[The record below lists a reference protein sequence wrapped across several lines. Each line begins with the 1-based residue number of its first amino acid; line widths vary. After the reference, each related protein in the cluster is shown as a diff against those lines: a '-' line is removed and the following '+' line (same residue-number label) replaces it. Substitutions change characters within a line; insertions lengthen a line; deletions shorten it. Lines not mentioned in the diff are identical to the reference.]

1 MTEPLLPDTSDTPA
15 NPPAPPQ
22 HWYGDVLAAD
32 GGVVRVRP
40 IVPADADA
48 LATFHTGLSD
58 RTRYL
63 RYFGPY
69 PQISPKDMYRTTHV
83 DYRDR
88 VGLVAV
94 LGTAIIGVARYE
106 LLARPGPRAAEVAF
120 VVADEHQGR
129 GLGSVLLEHL
139 AGAAAENE
147 VVAFVAEVLAENEA
161 MITVFREAGY
171 QLQRSRDGSEVHLEF
186 AIDPTEA
193 LRTVRDS
200 REAAS
205 EARSVGNLL
214 APRSV
219 AVIGASP
226 EQTRVGGAVL
236 ANLLAGGFSGPVFP
250 VNLHRRSVR
259 GVRAYATVSEIPD
272 EVDLAVVA
280 VPPAA
285 IGAVLDDCMAKG
297 VKGLIVL
304 TAGFGETGAAG
315 LAAEHDL
322 VAAARGHGMRVVGPS
337 ALGIANTD
345 PAVGLNATLAPVL
358 PQRGRIGFFCQSGPL
373 GAAILGEAAA
383 RNLGLSTFVSAGNRA
398 DVSGN
403 DLLQYWDTAADTEVI
418 LLYLES
424 FGNPRKFSRLARR
437 VARGKPIVAVSSG
450 RLAAGADMDRI
461 VVRDLFAQ
469 AGIIQVD
476 SISELF
482 DCAAL
487 LACQPLPKGPRVAV
501 VGNSAALNW
510 LAIDAAR
517 SEGLRVHRPV
527 TAVDR
532 GPGARPTEHGVR
544 GGQPLDP
551 DMRSAHPQE
560 RVGRGAD
567 RAGRTWGLLG
577 VRRGSRGAGDAGS
590 PDRPDSAGSADRP
603 RGSAGS
609 TDRMG
614 GSAGSADRSSGS
626 VGSADRS
633 KGSAGSADRS
643 RGGSSGSA
651 DRSSG
656 SAGSTDRTGD
666 NTGPTDWAGVG
677 TNSPDRTEGAVGP
690 ISQMADSAIVDG
702 PVDLGPEATPADYR
716 EAVLAALRSDEIDAV
731 IVVVAP
737 PVPVPMEGFGDAL
750 RAAAAAAPGK
760 PVLTTFVAESGI
772 PRQLAVRT
780 TAGAPARGSI
790 PSYPDPERAARAL
803 ARVDRY
809 ARWRDRP
816 ISPVVR
822 PPGIDTAAA
831 AALVEGWLAASGGR
845 WLTDEEAV
853 LLLGCYGIDVVEFRA
868 VRDAEQAVAAAEELG
883 FPVAAKATGELW
895 RRRPD
900 LIGVRLDLWGPD
912 AVRQAYTDLVEIC
925 GDPLLHVQKMATKGV
940 GCVLR
945 VTDDPSFGSVIQ
957 FGLSGMIID
966 LLGDRAYRALP
977 LTEEEATAL
986 IDAPR
991 AAPLLSDGPGRVG
1004 VDKAALA
1011 ELAQRISALFDDI
1024 PQMRE
1029 LSCDPV
1035 LAAAASAE
1043 IIYARARIGPEPSR
1057 FDTGP
1062 RRLA

>member
-1 MTEPLLPDTSDTPA
+1 M
-15 NPPAPPQ
+15 
-22 HWYGDVLAAD
+22 LAAD
-32 GGVVRVRP
+32 GRVVRVRP
-40 IVPADADA
+40 IMPADADA
-48 LATFHTGLSD
+48 LAVFHAGLSD

-106 LLARPGPRAAEVAF
+106 LLARQGQRAAEVAF

-139 AGAAAENE
+139 AGAAAENA

-193 LRTVRDS
+193 LRTVRDA

-214 APRSV
+214 APGSV

-236 ANLLAGGFSGPVFP
+236 ANLLAGDFRGPVFP

-259 GVRAYATVSEIPD
+259 GVRAYATVREIPD

-297 VKGLIVL
+297 VKGLVVL
-304 TAGFGETGAAG
+304 TAGFGETGSAG

-345 PAVGLNATLAPVL
+345 PEVGLNATLAPVL

-450 RLAAGADMDRI
+450 RLAAGADMDRT
-461 VVRDLFAQ
+461 VVRDLFGQ

-532 GPGARPTEHGVR
+532 GPGARPTEHGAHRAGSPERAGRTGWGALSVR
-544 GGQPLDP
+544 
-551 DMRSAHPQE
+551 RA
-560 RVGRGAD
+560 VRGAD
-567 RAGRTWGLLG
+567 RLG
-577 VRRGSRGAGDAGS
+577 A
-590 PDRPDSAGSADRP
+590 
-603 RGSAGS
+603 
-609 TDRMG
+609 TEQ
-614 GSAGSADRSSGS
+614 SGS
-626 VGSADRS
+626 STRPAVQAIGPSE
-633 KGSAGSADRS
+633 
-643 RGGSSGSA
+643 RGV
-651 DRSSG
+651 D
-656 SAGSTDRTGD
+656 STG
-666 NTGPTDWAGVG
+666 
-677 TNSPDRTEGAVGP
+677 
-690 ISQMADSAIVDG
+690 VDG
-702 PVDLGPEATPADYR
+702 PVDLGPEATPADFR
-716 EAVLAALRSDEIDAV
+716 EAILAALHSDEVDAV

-737 PVPVPMEGFGDAL
+737 PVSVPMEGFGDAL

-760 PVLTTFVAESGI
+760 PVLTTFIAESGI

-831 AALVEGWLAASGGR
+831 AALVEGWLAESGGR

-853 LLLGCYGIDVVEFRA
+853 RLLGCYGIDVVEFRA
-868 VRDAEQAVAAAEELG
+868 VRDAHQAVAAAEELG
-883 FPVAAKATGELW
+883 YPVAAKATGELW

-940 GCVLR
+940 GCVLS
-945 VTDDPSFGSVIQ
+945 VSDDPSFGSVIR

-991 AAPLLSDGPGRVG
+991 AAPLLSEGPGRTG

-1011 ELAQRISALFDDI
+1011 LLAQRISALFDDI

-1043 IIYARARIGPEPSR
+1043 IIYARVRIGPEPSR

>member
-32 GGVVRVRP
+32 GGVVQVRP

-48 LATFHTGLSD
+48 LAAFHTGLSD

-94 LGTAIIGVARYE
+94 LGTAIIAVARYE
-106 LLARPGPRAAEVAF
+106 LLARQGPRAAEVAF

-214 APRSV
+214 APGSV

-226 EQTRVGGAVL
+226 ERTRVGGAVL

-259 GVRAYATVSEIPD
+259 GVRAYATVREIPD

-297 VKGLIVL
+297 VKGLVVL

-358 PQRGRIGFFCQSGPL
+358 PERGRIGFFCQSGPL

-450 RLAAGADMDRI
+450 RLAAGADMDRT
-461 VVRDLFAQ
+461 VVRDLFGQ

-517 SEGLRVHRPV
+517 GEGLRVYRPV

-532 GPGARPTEHGVR
+532 GPGARPTERGLQVTRPIEQDSQGAVQAERGTNGSPRIDRDPAEVPDRDSDRAGRIGREADRGRAGRGTDRGRRTGRDSDRAEQGSDRVGRSGWGVR
-544 GGQPLDP
+544 
-551 DMRSAHPQE
+551 SA
-560 RVGRGAD
+560 RRAGRGAD
-567 RAGRTWGLLG
+567 SIEPPARE
-577 VRRGSRGAGDAGS
+577 
-590 PDRPDSAGSADRP
+590 
-603 RGSAGS
+603 
-609 TDRMG
+609 TDTAQPIERET
-614 GSAGSADRSSGS
+614 
-626 VGSADRS
+626 V
-633 KGSAGSADRS
+633 
-643 RGGSSGSA
+643 
-651 DRSSG
+651 
-656 SAGSTDRTGD
+656 
-666 NTGPTDWAGVG
+666 GVG
-677 TNSPDRTEGAVGP
+677 
-690 ISQMADSAIVDG
+690 VDG
-702 PVDLGPEATPADYR
+702 PVDLGPEATPADFR
-716 EAVLAALRSDEIDAV
+716 EAVLAALRSDEVDAV
-731 IVVVAP
+731 IGVVAP

-790 PSYPDPERAARAL
+790 PSFPDPERAARAL

-831 AALVEGWLAASGGR
+831 AALVEGWLAESGGR

-853 LLLGCYGIDVVEFRA
+853 LLLDCYGIDVVEFRA

-883 FPVAAKATGELW
+883 YPVAAKATGELW

-900 LIGVRLDLWGPD
+900 LIGVRLDLWGPE
-912 AVRQAYTDLVEIC
+912 AVHQAYTDLVEIC

-977 LTEEEATAL
+977 LTQDEATAL

-991 AAPLLSDGPGRVG
+991 AAPLLSEGPGRTG

-1024 PQMRE
+1024 AQMRE

-1035 LAAAASAE
+1035 LAASASAE

>member
-1 MTEPLLPDTSDTPA
+1 MTDPLLPDTSDTPA

-32 GGVVRVRP
+32 GGVVQLRP
-40 IVPADADA
+40 IVPTDADA
-48 LATFHTGLSD
+48 LAAFHTGLSD

-94 LGTAIIGVARYE
+94 LGTSIIGVARYE

-120 VVADEHQGR
+120 VIADEHQGR

-214 APRSV
+214 APGSV

-259 GVRAYATVSEIPD
+259 GVRAYATVREIPD

-297 VKGLIVL
+297 VKGLVVL

-358 PQRGRIGFFCQSGPL
+358 PERGRIGFFCQSGPL

-450 RLAAGADMDRI
+450 RLAAGADMDRT
-461 VVRDLFAQ
+461 VVRDLFGQ

-517 SEGLRVHRPV
+517 GEGLHVYRPV

-532 GPGARPTEHGVR
+532 GPGARPTEHGVHSARPTGVQSARSEGRVADSAQPTERDSGRAVSAER
-544 GGQPLDP
+544 GADRTLRIDR
-551 DMRSAHPQE
+551 DSAAAAE
-560 RVGRGAD
+560 RDADRAGRVGRGAD
-567 RAGRTWGLLG
+567 RGGAGRGADRVRRTARDSDRAEQGADRVGWTGWG
-577 VRRGSRGAGDAGS
+577 VRSSRRVGRGADSVEPREHDA
-590 PDRPDSAGSADRP
+590 DIA
-603 RGSAGS
+603 
-609 TDRMG
+609 
-614 GSAGSADRSSGS
+614 
-626 VGSADRS
+626 
-633 KGSAGSADRS
+633 
-643 RGGSSGSA
+643 
-651 DRSSG
+651 
-656 SAGSTDRTGD
+656 
-666 NTGPTDWAGVG
+666 
-677 TNSPDRTEGAVGP
+677 GP
-690 ISQMADSAIVDG
+690 IERGVVGVDG
-702 PVDLGPEATPADYR
+702 PVDLGPDATPADFR
-716 EAVLAALRSDEIDAV
+716 EAVLAALRSEEVDAV

-831 AALVEGWLAASGGR
+831 AALVEGWLAESGGR

-868 VRDAEQAVAAAEELG
+868 VRDAEQAVAAAEELAY
-883 FPVAAKATGELW
+883 PVAAKATGELW

-925 GDPLLHVQKMATKGV
+925 GDPLLHVQRMATKGV

-977 LTEEEATAL
+977 LTQDEATAL

-991 AAPLLSDGPGRVG
+991 AAPLLSDGPGRAG

-1035 LAAAASAE
+1035 LAAPASAE

>member
-1 MTEPLLPDTSDTPA
+1 MPDTPDTPA
-15 NPPAPPQ
+15 NPPEPPPQ
-22 HWYGDVLAAD
+22 LFGDVLAAD
-32 GGVVRVRP
+32 GGVVRIRP

-48 LATFHTGLSD
+48 LADFHARLSD

-69 PQISPKDMYRTTHV
+69 PRISPKDMYRTTHV
-83 DYRDR
+83 DYHDR

-94 LGTAIIGVARYE
+94 LGTAIIAVARYE
-106 LLARPGPRAAEVAF
+106 LLDRPGPRAAEVAF

-129 GLGSVLLEHL
+129 GLGSILLEHL

-147 VVAFVAEVLAENEA
+147 VETFTAEVLAENEA
-161 MITVFREAGY
+161 MITVFRDAGY

-193 LRTVRDS
+193 LRTVRDA

-214 APRSV
+214 APGSV

-226 EQTRVGGAVL
+226 ESTRVGGAVL
-236 ANLLAGGFSGPVFP
+236 ANLLAGGFAGPVFP
-250 VNLHRRSVR
+250 VNPHRRSVR
-259 GVRAYATVSEIPD
+259 GVRAYATVREIPD

-285 IGAVLDDCMAKG
+285 IGSVLDDCMAKG

-304 TAGFGETGAAG
+304 TAGFGETGPAG
-315 LAAEHDL
+315 LAAEQDL

-373 GAAILGEAAA
+373 GAAILAEAAT
-383 RNLGLSTFVSAGNRA
+383 RNLGVSTFVSAGNRA

-450 RLAAGADMDRI
+450 RLAAGADMDRT

-487 LACQPLPKGPRVAV
+487 LACQPLPRGPRVAV

-510 LAIDAAR
+510 LAIDAAT
-517 SEGLRVHRPV
+517 SEGLHIHRPP

-532 GPGARPTEHGVR
+532 GPGARPTERGPGGPESDVGGV
-544 GGQPLDP
+544 
-551 DMRSAHPQE
+551 SA
-560 RVGRGAD
+560 
-567 RAGRTWGLLG
+567 
-577 VRRGSRGAGDAGS
+577 
-590 PDRPDSAGSADRP
+590 
-603 RGSAGS
+603 
-609 TDRMG
+609 
-614 GSAGSADRSSGS
+614 
-626 VGSADRS
+626 
-633 KGSAGSADRS
+633 
-643 RGGSSGSA
+643 
-651 DRSSG
+651 
-656 SAGSTDRTGD
+656 
-666 NTGPTDWAGVG
+666 
-677 TNSPDRTEGAVGP
+677 
-690 ISQMADSAIVDG
+690 DG
-702 PVDLGPEATPADYR
+702 PVDLGPEATPADFR
-716 EAVLAALRSDEIDAV
+716 EAVLAALRSAEVDAV

-737 PVPVPMEGFGDAL
+737 PVPVHMGGFADAL
-750 RAAAAAAPGK
+750 RAAAAAAPDRDK

-772 PRQLAVRT
+772 PDLLAVRST
-780 TAGAPARGSI
+780 GGAPGRGSI

-816 ISPVVR
+816 VSPVVR

-831 AALVEGWLAASGGR
+831 TAMVEQWSAGSSGR
-845 WLTDEEAV
+845 WLTDDEAV
-853 LLLGCYGIDVVEFRA
+853 RLLECYGIDIVDFRA

-883 FPVAAKATGELW
+883 YPVAAKATGELW

-912 AVRQAYTDLVEIC
+912 AVRQAYSDLVAIC

-940 GCVLR
+940 GCVLS
-945 VTDDPSFGSVIQ
+945 VTDDPSFGSVIE
-957 FGLSGMIID
+957 FGLSGMIMD

-977 LTEEEATAL
+977 LTADEAAAL

-991 AAPLLSDGPGRVG
+991 AAPLLSPGPTGPG
-1004 VDKAALA
+1004 VDKAALI

-1035 LAAAASAE
+1035 LASPGSAE
-1043 IIYARARIGPEPSR
+1043 IIYARARIGPQPTR

>member
-40 IVPADADA
+40 IVPADTDA

-551 DMRSAHPQE
+551 DMRSAQPQE

-590 PDRPDSAGSADRP
+590 PDRPDSAGSTDRP

-614 GSAGSADRSSGS
+614 
-626 VGSADRS
+626 
-633 KGSAGSADRS
+633 GSAGSADRS

-716 EAVLAALRSDEIDAV
+716 EAVLAALRSDEVDAV

-772 PRQLAVRT
+772 PRQLAVRS

-816 ISPVVR
+816 SSPVVR

-831 AALVEGWLAASGGR
+831 AALVEGWLAESGGR
-845 WLTDEEAV
+845 WLTDEEAAR
-853 LLLGCYGIDVVEFRA
+853 LLGCYGIDVVEFRA

>member
-40 IVPADADA
+40 IMPADADA
-48 LATFHTGLSD
+48 LAAFHTGLSD

-94 LGTAIIGVARYE
+94 LGPAIIGVARYE

-214 APRSV
+214 APGSV

-226 EQTRVGGAVL
+226 DQARVGGAVL

-259 GVRAYATVSEIPD
+259 GVRAYATVREIPD

-297 VKGLIVL
+297 VKGLVVL

-315 LAAEHDL
+315 LAAEDDL

-450 RLAAGADMDRI
+450 RLAAGTDMDHT
-461 VVRDLFAQ
+461 VVRDLFGQ

-510 LAIDAAR
+510 LAVDAAR

-532 GPGARPTEHGVR
+532 GPGARPTER
-544 GGQPLDP
+544 GG
-551 DMRSAHPQE
+551 H
-560 RVGRGAD
+560 GA
-567 RAGRTWGLLG
+567 
-577 VRRGSRGAGDAGS
+577 
-590 PDRPDSAGSADRP
+590 P
-603 RGSAGS
+603 
-609 TDRMG
+609 M
-614 GSAGSADRSSGS
+614 
-626 VGSADRS
+626 
-633 KGSAGSADRS
+633 
-643 RGGSSGSA
+643 
-651 DRSSG
+651 
-656 SAGSTDRTGD
+656 
-666 NTGPTDWAGVG
+666 
-677 TNSPDRTEGAVGP
+677 
-690 ISQMADSAIVDG
+690 DG
-702 PVDLGPEATPADYR
+702 PVDLGPEATPADFR
-716 EAVLAALRSDEIDAV
+716 EAVLAALRSHEVDAV

-737 PVPVPMEGFGDAL
+737 PVPVPMQGFGDAL

-831 AALVEGWLAASGGR
+831 AALVEDWLAESGGR
-845 WLTDEEAV
+845 WLTDEEAAR
-853 LLLGCYGIDVVEFRA
+853 LLGCYGIDVVEFRA

-883 FPVAAKATGELW
+883 YPVAAKATGELW

-925 GDPLLHVQKMATKGV
+925 GDPLLHVQRMATKGV

-991 AAPLLSDGPGRVG
+991 AAPLLSDGPGRAG

>member
-1 MTEPLLPDTSDTPA
+1 VTEPLLPDTADTPA

-48 LATFHTGLSD
+48 LAAFHTGLSD

-147 VVAFVAEVLAENEA
+147 VIAFVAEVLAENEA

-214 APRSV
+214 APGSV

-236 ANLLAGGFSGPVFP
+236 ANLLAGGFRGPVFP
-250 VNLHRRSVR
+250 VNPHRRSVR

-297 VKGLIVL
+297 VKGLVVL
-304 TAGFGETGAAG
+304 TAGFGETGSAG

-461 VVRDLFAQ
+461 VVRDLFGQ

-532 GPGARPTEHGVR
+532 GPGARPTERGVR

-551 DMRSAHPQE
+551 DMRSAQPRE
-560 RVGRGAD
+560 RVERGVD

-577 VRRGSRGAGDAGS
+577 ARRAGRGVVEAES
-590 PDRPDSAGSADRP
+590 PDRPDGAGSTDRT

-609 TDRMG
+609 TDRTRGTAGPPDRAEGSAESIDTIG
-614 GSAGSADRSSGS
+614 GSPGSTDRTGN
-626 VGSADRS
+626 
-633 KGSAGSADRS
+633 SAGVTDGTR
-643 RGGSSGSA
+643 
-651 DRSSG
+651 G
-656 SAGSTDRTGD
+656 SAGSTDRIGD
-666 NTGPTDWAGVG
+666 RTGPTGRTGDGTGSSNRAEGGVG
-677 TNSPDRTEGAVGP
+677 P
-690 ISQMADSAIVDG
+690 MADSAIVDG

-716 EAVLAALRSDEIDAV
+716 EAVLAALHSDEVDAV

-831 AALVEGWLAASGGR
+831 AGLVQGWLAESGGR

-853 LLLGCYGIDVVEFRA
+853 RLLGCYGIDVVEFRA